1 MHEYQLKLLNF
12 IKDRRECNVEEILDG
27 TGLSTDQV
35 MWAIATLRDRNA
47 LNATKEE
54 TLVVELTGEGK
65 EYLDGFPEEKLV
77 RSLSKSG
84 QESVANIKDEIG
96 LMWAKKNGW
105 ITIEGNMVRL
115 STEGSKAAAKDFE
128 YTARKALKELGKGGD
143 AAAIRTKY
151 KSEMEALEK
160 RKLIIITKRST
171 VGGISITDE
180 GRKML
185 EAEKVEGIGQ
195 LTKGIITSGAWKKSA
210 LKRYDISAPSE
221 ETYSA
226 RLHPVREFVNYVRR
240 VWLDMG
246 FVEVSG
252 PIIESA
258 FWNFDVLFSPQ
269 DHPTREMQDTFFLS
283 NPKEIGIEDAALLER
298 VKRMHKSSWE
308 KVWREK
314 LAEQALLRTH
324 STSVS
329 AHYMYRFA
337 NDVKSEYPLKLF
349 SVGKVFRNESIDYKH
364 LAELIQTDGIII
376 GDNLN
381 LAHLIYTLK
390 SFYQNLGFDV
400 NNANEFMFKPSY
412 FPFVEPGLEALYY
425 DKERKDW
432 IELVGAGIIR
442 KEITKALGTKKTVLA
457 WGAGLDRLLFR
468 SLKIDALTT
477 LYKNEI
483 GWLRTRKRLEL

>member
-12 IKDRRECNVEEILDG
+12 IKDGREYDVKEVLAG

-35 MWAIATLRDRNA
+35 MWAIATLRERNA
-47 LNATKEE
+47 VNATKEE
-54 TLVVELTGEGK
+54 MLSAELTKEGR
-65 EYLDGFPEEKLV
+65 EYLDEFPEERLV
-77 RSLSKSG
+77 RSLARRG
-84 QESVANIKDEIG
+84 QENVADIKDEIG
-96 LMWAKKNGW
+96 LMWAKKNTW
-105 ITIEGNMVRL
+105 ITIEGNMVKL
-115 STEGSKAAAKDFE
+115 SAEGTKASAKDFD
-128 YTARKALKELGKGGD
+128 YVARKVLKELDRGDD
-143 AAAIRTKY
+143 AAAIIKKHKNEIET
-151 KSEMEALEK
+151 LEK
-160 RKLIIITKRST
+160 RKLIIITKRSA
-171 VGGISITDE
+171 VGSVSITDE
-180 GRKML
+180 GRRML
-185 EAEKVEGIGQ
+185 DADKAEGIGQ
-195 LTKGIITSGAWKKSA
+195 LTKDIIASGTWKKSVF
-210 LKRYDISAPSE
+210 KKYDISAPSE
-221 ETYSA
+221 EAYAA

-314 LAEQALLRTH
+314 LAKQALLRTH

-349 SVGKVFRNESIDYKH
+349 SVGKVFRNESVDYKH

-400 NNANEFMFKPSY
+400 NNAKEFMFKPSY

-425 DKERKDW
+425 DKEKKDW

-468 SLKIDALTT
+468 SLGIDALTT

-483 GWLRTRKRLEL
+483 GWLRTRSRLEL